1 MPPCST
7 GRPISSL
14 RRAQQALDSNDL
26 GAYQQAV
33 ERLGQLIQ
41 QAKQLTGAPPSPTTA
56 KATSPP

>member
-1 MPPCST
+1 L
-7 GRPISSL
+7 L